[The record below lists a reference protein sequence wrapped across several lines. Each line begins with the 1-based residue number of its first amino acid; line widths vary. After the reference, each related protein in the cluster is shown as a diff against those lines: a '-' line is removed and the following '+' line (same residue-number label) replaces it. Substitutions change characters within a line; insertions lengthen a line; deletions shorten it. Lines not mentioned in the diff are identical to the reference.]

1 MPTKQRLAVKIF
13 RIIEGEAEG
22 PLAIWVFLV
31 TPWPQSGSR
40 PGLTVVIIDLFCGG
54 GGPYSGASPRKATP
68 NFLTASDC
76 VMITPKKDRNHGTKQ
91 SNQHRT

>member
-31 TPWPQSGSR
+31 LALVAIGA
-40 PGLTVVIIDLFCGG
+40 TVWSLR
-54 GGPYSGASPRKATP
+54 S
-68 NFLTASDC
+68 
-76 VMITPKKDRNHGTKQ
+76 
-91 SNQHRT
+91 

>member
-31 TPWPQSGSR
+31 IALAAIGFTAW
-40 PGLTVVIIDLFCGG
+40 GLR
-54 GGPYSGASPRKATP
+54 S
-68 NFLTASDC
+68 
-76 VMITPKKDRNHGTKQ
+76 
-91 SNQHRT
+91 

>member
-31 TPWPQSGSR
+31 
-40 PGLTVVIIDLFCGG
+40 LALAAIAV
-54 GGPYSGASPRKATP
+54 
-68 NFLTASDC
+68 TAWSL
-76 VMITPKKDRNHGTKQ
+76 R
-91 SNQHRT
+91 S